1 MKMAYKF
8 DINGFYVEDILLED
22 ADIIPKDCTGIRP
35 QDGLYK
41 AQFVNGAWVE
51 GMAQNDVLTLARNL
65 KISELNSKYQQAIN
79 GTFTSN
85 ALGVS
90 HTYLAVQAQENYNSE
105 VHRYLIDSTYSSTL
119 VDTVDA
125 GLLSHTKDQFFQV
138 FKDGHD
144 FVVQQRS
151 KLDNLITQVNT
162 ATADQLS
169 SINWA

>member
-1 MKMAYKF
+1 MDFGWSLMQMYPTSNPSQYEIIANIDGTFTITQWNVPGTPKPNESDVVAYWNTNG
-8 DINGFYVEDILLED
+8 INLLRQQK
-22 ADIIPKDCTGIRP
+22 I
-35 QDGLYK
+35 
-41 AQFVNGAWVE
+41 
-51 GMAQNDVLTLARNL
+51 NDL
-65 KISELNSKYQQAIN
+65 KRSFQAAVN

-85 ALGVS
+85 ALGVA

-105 VHRYLIDSTYSSTL
+105 VHRYLIDPNYTSTL

-144 FVVQQRS
+144 FVVSQRS
-151 KLDNLITQVNT
+151 KLDNYITQVNT

-169 SINWA
+169 TINWA

>member
-1 MKMAYKF
+1 MNINVHPIINPM
-8 DINGFYVEDILLED
+8 DINGLRQQKI
-22 ADIIPKDCTGIRP
+22 
-35 QDGLYK
+35 
-41 AQFVNGAWVE
+41 
-51 GMAQNDVLTLARNL
+51 NDLRA
-65 KISELNSKYQQAIN
+65 KYQQAVN

-85 ALGVS
+85 ALGVA

-105 VHRYLIDSTYSSTL
+105 VHRYLIDPTYSSTL

-144 FVVQQRS
+144 FVISQRT

-162 ATADQLS
+162 ATASQLS
-169 SINWA
+169 SIIWA